1 MIREIA
7 PAKVN
12 LYLHVGGLRRD
23 RLHDLKSLFFFL
35 DAGDLIEAAPAER
48 LSLEI
53 AGPFA
58 APLRREPVE
67 RNLVFRAARLLQQRA
82 GVAAGARLTLV
93 KHLPIASGVGGGSA
107 DAAATLRALVRL
119 WDLSIAASDLRAL
132 AFRLGADVP
141 ACLEKAPVLVE
152 GAGETIK
159 PAPRLPP
166 LWCCLANPLVPMPT
180 GPIFRAFDAANPAPD
195 APRHPTL
202 RPLASVADLTRI
214 LASSRN
220 DLEPF
225 AIARQ
230 SVVQAELTRL
240 AAQPGA
246 LAARMSGSGATVF
259 ALFASAIAATRA
271 ATAMRG
277 LGNWSLSAKAL
288 GA

>member
-12 LYLHVGGLRRD
+12 LYLHVGALRPD

-35 DAGDLIEAAPAER
+35 DAGDIIDAAPAR
-48 LSLEI
+48 ALSLEI
-53 AGPFA
+53 VGPFA
-58 APLRREPVE
+58 GPLTREPVE
-67 RNLVFRAARLLQQRA
+67 RNLVFRAAKLLQERS
-82 GVAAGARLTLV
+82 GVSAGARLTLD
-93 KHLPIASGVGGGSA
+93 KRLPIASGVGGGSA
-107 DAAATLRALVRL
+107 DAAATLRALARL
-119 WDLSIAASDLRAL
+119 WGLSIPTADLRAL
-132 AFRLGADVP
+132 AFTLGADVP

-180 GPIFRAFDAANPAPD
+180 GPVFRAFDRANPLPV
-195 APRHPTL
+195 APRHPPL
-202 RPLASVADLTRI
+202 RPLAGFADLARVIAT
-214 LASSRN
+214 SRN

-230 SVVQAELTRL
+230 SVVQAVRERL
-240 AAQPGA
+240 GDCPGA
-246 LAARMSGSGATVF
+246 LTARMSGSGATVF
-259 ALFASAIAATRA
+259 ALFTSGEAASRA

-277 LGNWSLSAKAL
+277 KGLWAL
-288 GA
+288 GARVLGE